1 MPIFIGVFW
10 IGSDVGRWVGW
21 LVGIKV
27 DDGGLCGNCN
37 LGGIWDLRLQQQQQ
51 QHVFAGK
58 PVGKQQTGVNE
69 LVEGH
74 RAGHHHSLGT
84 KRSSIKKEK
93 KSH

>member
-1 MPIFIGVFW
+1 MPILICVFW
-10 IGSDVGRWVGW
+10 NGSDVGRWVGW

-37 LGGIWDLRLQQQQQ
+37 LGGIWDLGLQQQ

-69 LVEGH
+69 LDEGH
-74 RAGHHHSLGT
+74 TAGHHHDSLGT
-84 KRSSIKKEK
+84 KRSSRIKQN

>member
-10 IGSDVGRWVGW
+10 VGSDVGRWVGW

-37 LGGIWDLRLQQQQQ
+37 LGGIWDLGLQQQ

-58 PVGKQQTGVNE
+58 PVGKADRGSTNSRDTQPDT
-69 LVEGH
+69 
-74 RAGHHHSLGT
+74 STLGT
-84 KRSSIKKEK
+84 PRSSK
-93 KSH
+93 HTQGHQHTR

>member
-1 MPIFIGVFW
+1 MA
-10 IGSDVGRWVGW
+10 
-21 LVGIKV
+21 GIKV

-37 LGGIWDLRLQQQQQ
+37 LGGIWDLGLQQQQ

-69 LVEGH
+69 LDEGH
-74 RAGHHHSLGT
+74 TAGHHHDSLGT
-84 KRSSIKKEK
+84 KRSSRIKQN